1 MSLFNES
8 APPKLLNDILAATAT
23 ANFAMASEPVVGS
36 LLRTLAASK
45 PRGRFLEIGT
55 GTGVGS
61 CWLLDGMDADSSL
74 ITLDKDAAVSAI
86 AQRHLGSDP
95 RIRFVVGDA
104 EQTLREFE
112 ADSFDLIFADS
123 FPGKFYARDKALRTL
138 KIGGLYVIDDLLPQ
152 ATWNPDHQQNVDK
165 LIAELDNSPSLR
177 LVKLAYSSGLIVVVK
192 IAA

>member
-1 MSLFNES
+1 MSLFNEA
-8 APPKLLNDILAATAT
+8 APPKLLNDILAATAD

-74 ITLDKDAAVSAI
+74 ITMDNDAAVSAI

-95 RIRFVVGDA
+95 RISFVVGDA
-104 EQTLREFE
+104 EQTLRELE
-112 ADSFDLIFADS
+112 SESFDLIFADS
-123 FPGKFYARDKALRTL
+123 FPGKFYARDETLRTL

-152 ATWNPDHQQNVDK
+152 PTWNPDHQQNVDK

-177 LVKLAYSSGLIVVVK
+177 LVKLAYSSGLIVAVK
-192 IAA
+192 ITS